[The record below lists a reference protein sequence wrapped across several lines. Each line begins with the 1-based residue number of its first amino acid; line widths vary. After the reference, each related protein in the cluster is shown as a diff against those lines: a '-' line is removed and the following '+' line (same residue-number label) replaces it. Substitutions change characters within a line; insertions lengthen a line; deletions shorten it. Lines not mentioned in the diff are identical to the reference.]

1 MFPNIQ
7 PEPHWAQLIISSY
20 CCYLGE
26 EANPHLTTASF
37 QAVVESN
44 KVSPEPPLPQ
54 TEQSQFLQPF
64 PIRPFTA
71 SLPFSEHSPAPQCLA
86 VKVSQT
92 VLKVQPYQNRNRRG
106 WHSSKEP
113 LGRLHSPQL
122 GVRCR
127 TAVGRTQSA
136 KLCDRSA
143 SPGTYTLWRTHQPQ
157 WGSREPRHSS
167 QLSYCSQLS
176 TGTRVTCGKRQ

>member
-7 PEPHWAQLIISSY
+7 PEPHWAQLIISSS

-37 QAVVESN
+37 QAVVENN

-143 SPGTYTLWRTHQPQ
+143 SPGTYTL
-157 WGSREPRHSS
+157 
-167 QLSYCSQLS
+167 
-176 TGTRVTCGKRQ
+176 